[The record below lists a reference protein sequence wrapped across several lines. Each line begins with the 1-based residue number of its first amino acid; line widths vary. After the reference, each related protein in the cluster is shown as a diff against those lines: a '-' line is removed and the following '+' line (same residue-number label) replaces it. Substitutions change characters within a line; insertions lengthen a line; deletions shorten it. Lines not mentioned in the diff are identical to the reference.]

1 MALMLI
7 LEQWIF
13 VLNGQVYIVVPKT
26 LVNAPNE
33 VGITFF
39 GDMMMMMN

>member
-1 MALMLI
+1 MDRFI
-7 LEQWIF
+7 I
-13 VLNGQVYIVVPKT
+13 IVVPKA
-26 LVNAPNE
+26 LVNVPNE